1 MRLHTIVAPRR
12 FHFFYTPASRTLLS
26 SIEVRRPAIFF
37 VEDTLNRPAFDA
49 EAVALANARTRPEL
63 ANTIWVAFGARDL
76 PYAVA
81 HELVH
86 VLSDSGEHSA
96 EPGNLM
102 RPETAP
108 GNSALSSDQCE
119 RLRTTGVAN
128 DLLKPRANAR

>member
-1 MRLHTIVAPRR
+1 MNGSQVLLELVIVLGVAAVITLLFQALRLPVVLGYIVAGIVIGP
-12 FHFFYTPASRTLLS
+12 HVPVPL
-26 SIEVRRPAIFF
+26 V
-37 VEDTLNRPAFDA
+37 
-49 EAVALANARTRPEL
+49 ANA
-63 ANTIWVAFGARDL
+63 
-76 PYAVA
+76 
-81 HELVH
+81 ELVH